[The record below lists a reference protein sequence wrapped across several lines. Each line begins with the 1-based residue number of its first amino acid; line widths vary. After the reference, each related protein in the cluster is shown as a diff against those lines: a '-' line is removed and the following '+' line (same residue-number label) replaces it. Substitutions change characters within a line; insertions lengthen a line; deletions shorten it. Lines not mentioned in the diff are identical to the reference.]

1 MKAAVCGSFDPP
13 TLGHIDIIERASRLF
28 DELIVFIA
36 CNSEK
41 NTLFSMEQRKQWLLE
56 STQALNNVS
65 VRIQEGLIVEACQKE
80 SVQVLV
86 RGIRNAQDCSY
97 EQNIAYVNHYL
108 DHSIETLCLFTKP
121 EYSYY
126 SSSNVREL
134 LRYHQDIQALVP
146 SCVYEKLKKES
157 L

>member
-41 NTLFSMEQRKQWLLE
+41 NALFSMEQRKEWLQE
-56 STQALNNVS
+56 STQQLSNVHI
-65 VRIQEGLIVEACQKE
+65 RMQKGLIVEACQKE
-80 SVQVLV
+80 KVQVLV
-86 RGIRNAQDCSY
+86 RGIRTPQDCSY
-97 EQNIAYVNHYL
+97 EQNIAYVNRYL
-108 DHSIETLCLFTKP
+108 DPSLETLCLFAKP
-121 EYSYY
+121 EYAYY

-134 LRYHQDIQALVP
+134 LHYHQDIQALVP